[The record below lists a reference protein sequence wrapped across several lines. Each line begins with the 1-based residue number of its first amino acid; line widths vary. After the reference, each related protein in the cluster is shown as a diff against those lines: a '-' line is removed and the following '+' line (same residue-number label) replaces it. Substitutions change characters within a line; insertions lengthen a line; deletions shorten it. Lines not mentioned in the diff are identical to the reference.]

1 MATVISGLNPESVRD
16 SVTCGFALTILC
28 FGLPEKYYEK
38 YDEEIFMKRLI
49 HCLAVTLVC
58 FSLTACPPVPEN
70 NLFSQHPSTLQ
81 FQAIQFDPP
90 EAARVV
96 LENGM
101 VLYLLEDHEL
111 PLIDIT
117 AAIRGGSKFE
127 PPELA
132 GLGSLTGTVMRTGGT
147 LRMPPQEIDET
158 LEFIDALVAVS
169 IERESGSAS
178 LSVLKK
184 DLDVGLD
191 IFAQIL
197 REPAFDPEKLDLAKK
212 QKIAGLQRIKDNP
225 QSLAMRQFQQ
235 LLYRDNPRGNLATR
249 ESIKNIDREHLIK
262 FHKTFFHPNRMFL
275 AISGDFSRQ
284 EIITAIKQRFAD
296 WPANSDT
303 MPEIPIPRPISKLAT
318 FYLQKEIPQSTII
331 FGHFGPKK
339 SDSDYFT
346 FKTLNFI
353 LGDGG
358 FSSHLT
364 SKIRSSRGLAYSV
377 GSFFSGGEDY
387 GVFGAYCMTKS
398 SSTHQALSLM
408 FDIIGDIKQGK
419 VLQHELEWA
428 KASILNSIIFSYSSS
443 AQIVNQQMLLEF
455 EHLPADF
462 LKKIPA
468 RINAVLL
475 DDLKR
480 VAQQHLHPSEAI
492 LLVVGDAGKFDQ
504 SLETW
509 GPVTEVSSDL

>member
-1 MATVISGLNPESVRD
+1 
-16 SVTCGFALTILC
+16 
-28 FGLPEKYYEK
+28 
-38 YDEEIFMKRLI
+38 MKRLFP
-49 HCLAVTLVC
+49 CLVLILVC
-58 FSLTACPPVPEN
+58 FALTACPQIPEDT
-70 NLFSQHPSTLQ
+70 LFSQHPSTLQ
-81 FQAIQFDPP
+81 FQTIQFDPS

-96 LENGM
+96 LDNGM

-117 AAIRGGSKFE
+117 AAIRVGSKFD

-147 LRMPPQEIDET
+147 IRMSPQEIDET
-158 LEFIDALVAVS
+158 LEFIDALIAVS

-184 DLDVGLD
+184 DLEVGLD

-197 REPAFDPEKLDLAKK
+197 RGPAFDPEKLDLAKK
-212 QKIAGLQRIKDNP
+212 QKIEGLQRIKDNP

-235 LLYRDNPRGNLATR
+235 LLYRDNPRGNLANR
-249 ESIKNIDREHLIK
+249 ESIGNISREHLVK

-275 AISGDFSRQ
+275 AVSGDFSQQ
-284 EIITAIKQRFAD
+284 EMITAIKERFAD
-296 WPANSDT
+296 WPANT
-303 MPEIPIPRPISKLAT
+303 NPMPEISIPQPISKLAT

-339 SDSDYFT
+339 SDSYYFT
-346 FKTLNFI
+346 FTILNFI
-353 LGDGG
+353 LGEGG
-358 FSSHLT
+358 FSSRLT
-364 SKIRSSRGLAYSV
+364 STIRSSRGLAYSV
-377 GSFFSGGEDY
+377 GSFFSGGVDY
-387 GVFGAYCMTKS
+387 SVFGAYCMTKS

-408 FDIIGDIKQGK
+408 FDIIGDIKQGQ
-419 VLQHELEWA
+419 VLQDELDWA
-428 KASILNSIIFSYSSS
+428 KASILNQIIFSYSSS
-443 AQIVNQQMLLEF
+443 SQIVNQQMLLEF
-455 EHLPADF
+455 EYLPADF
-462 LKKIPA
+462 LKKIPE

-509 GPVTEVSSDL
+509 GPVTEVYSDL